1 MEIKEFQPIMN
12 KAEQIRYSK
21 RKKLIGKLFV
31 IAEGINENILGWMI
45 TVY

>member
-21 RKKLIGKLFV
+21 RIVAQMRKLFF
-31 IAEGINENILGWMI
+31 IHLNLKNILEWMI